1 MKKYIVVISL
11 LLAFTV
17 YSTSLLYAKENVAQ
31 IDEPKP
37 SKTSLVQFLR
47 EIGKTYGC
55 VFTVEMA
62 WEGNEPM
69 NQEEAQLVNK
79 PMAKTNLKLELER
92 LRQQIPNL
100 TYVVNQGDPQLIH
113 IIDQRLFQQKGYGL
127 GTVLTNLDFKG
138 TASDLLSAIHK
149 QGIHISSPT
158 IVFTHETY
166 ENYSMLVE
174 VRGVNLVVRDALS
187 KSIPL
192 KNRGAI
198 LWVARTELGHEGDS
212 YIKFYR

>member
-158 IVFTHETY
+158 IVF
-166 ENYSMLVE
+166 
-174 VRGVNLVVRDALS
+174 RAIAL
-187 KSIPL
+187 
-192 KNRGAI
+192 
-198 LWVARTELGHEGDS
+198 
-212 YIKFYR
+212 